1 MTSRSRPRSVCRTTA
16 CRSGAGGHSV
26 GWQCCAAPRSAT
38 RSRPG
43 WYRRICRLPRTSEE
57 LANLGLLQPA
67 AQGRYHLH
75 DLLRL
80 FARDRLR
87 EEEPLADRVAVEI
100 DLRRWVL
107 GVTISAGRWFEPDYG
122 RAPWLS
128 PDPLVDLESSD
139 RAQSWLREESE
150 HWLIALHESAKVG
163 EHQLVID
170 VAESLHW
177 FSDWWVHW
185 GHWHEV
191 FSLAVQAARVLGD
204 DHALATQLGY
214 LSWAETYTRLLAEA
228 GLSTPWRR
236 ARWRS
241 GQATSS
247 RWVKCF
253 TPRRHPAFW
262 VATPRRSQ
270 RSSRQTRARR
280 GG

>member
-1 MTSRSRPRSVCRTTA
+1 M
-16 CRSGAGGHSV
+16 
-26 GWQCCAAPRSAT
+26 
-38 RSRPG
+38 
-43 WYRRICRLPRTSEE
+43 
-57 LANLGLLQPA
+57 
-67 AQGRYHLH
+67 
-75 DLLRL
+75 
-80 FARDRLR
+80 R

-228 GLSTPWRR
+228 GLVHALEAGEVAERAGNLQQVGWAAFYAQAAYRLLGRYDQALLSARAAERALGEAGDAEGQLQARRCTAMSGSCSISVATRRPSIRSAASLPSSTPP
-236 ARWRS
+236 A
-241 GQATSS
+241 
-247 RWVKCF
+247 
-253 TPRRHPAFW
+253 PR
-262 VATPRRSQ
+262 
-270 RSSRQTRARR
+270 
-280 GG
+280 